1 MENLTIY
8 VSQSKDCFA
17 FALLPSQRKVLKSF
31 FGEDAHPAKSILVNY
46 DLRNGLVEFYSPL
59 EKYIL
64 PALLGLE
71 NIDDLKKIKNYSF
84 VDSHTQNIIDNI
96 KYD

>member
-8 VSQSKDCFA
+8 VSQSNEGFA
-17 FALLPSQRKVLKSF
+17 FVLLPTQRKTLKEY
-31 FGEDAHPAKSILVNY
+31 FGEVANPAKRILVNY
-46 DLRNGLVEFYSPL
+46 DFKSGFEKFYMPL

-71 NIDDLKKIKNYSF
+71 NIEDLKKIKTYSF
-84 VDSHTQNIIDNI
+84 IDSHTKNLIDTFTA
-96 KYD
+96 

>member
-8 VSQSKDCFA
+8 VSQSADGFA
-17 FALLPSQRKVLKSF
+17 FALLPSQRKSLREYFGGVANPAKRIFVDYDLKSGF
-31 FGEDAHPAKSILVNY
+31 EK
-46 DLRNGLVEFYSPL
+46 FYIPL

-71 NIDDLKKIKNYSF
+71 NIEDLKKIKTYSF
-84 VDSHTQNIIDNI
+84 MDPHTRNVIDTI
-96 KYD
+96 TV